1 MGSREADARGH
12 GREGPRGDAKAAEPS
27 SLDTAGAPRSSR
39 RAATWLAIVAILV
52 SLAAFDTARQPD
64 AQWSARLAIGAI
76 HLYQR
81 HVAPINE
88 SLGFRC
94 RFVPSCSHYAEIEI
108 ARYGMVVGGWRSVR
122 RIARCGPWTP
132 MGTVDLP

>member
-1 MGSREADARGH
+1 MD
-12 GREGPRGDAKAAEPS
+12 P
-27 SLDTAGAPRSSR
+27 LVAPRTSR
-39 RAATWLAIVAILV
+39 RTATLLALIALFV
-52 SLAAFDTARQPD
+52 SLAAFDTARQPK
-64 AQWSARLAIGAI
+64 AQWSARLAIGTI
-76 HLYQR
+76 HFYQR
-81 HVAPINE
+81 HLAPINE

-94 RFVPSCSHYAEIEI
+94 RFVPSCSHYAEVEI